1 MKQQRFLL
9 LALSFILVVGSTWS
23 CKKDDVKDKPK
34 EEEPAVSIFLT
45 TKDITKITIE
55 SAKSGAIIEVK
66 GKANIDEVGICWST
80 SSNPTIKNSSA
91 LGSGKSEVYN
101 NSNNSFDIDITDLDS
116 TTTYYVRAYAKYK
129 DSVYYGMEEVF
140 KTIGGA
146 VVESQYWTLGDII
159 NADSLLIINAED
171 DEAVVFSNG
180 KSVGAI
186 KFSGGLQAPYEY
198 SVINAPDSLLTL
210 QAHIQV
216 IYNDGDE
223 NNTAIWNSV
232 NFGNSKVKT
241 YLENGKV
248 KVEFKDVQMKNVKD
262 GALAYSSASFYVE
275 F

>member
-91 LGSGKSEVYN
+91 LGSGKSELYN

-140 KTIGGA
+140 KTIGEP
-146 VVESQYWTLGDII
+146 VVESQYWTLGNDI
-159 NADSLLIINAED
+159 DSKYFYSTYDEDEFRIALSELGTELIACEIKL
-171 DEAVVFSNG
+171 SN
-180 KSVGAI
+180 S
-186 KFSGGLQAPYEY
+186 LQAPFEY
-198 SVINAPDSLLTL
+198 SVINEGDVLETL
-210 QAHIQV
+210 QASILVLKADNTWYSVKGDYKIKTTQE
-216 IYNDGDE
+216 GDE
-223 NNTAIWNSV
+223 I
-232 NFGNSKVKT
+232 
-241 YLENGKV
+241 
-248 KVEFKDVQMKNVKD
+248 KVELKDVQMKNLENNSIVMMS
-262 GALAYSSASFYVE
+262 ALFYIPL
-275 F
+275 